1 MKKNL
6 PTQDNV
12 KRLMEQTLK
21 NILNCVGGV
30 YYNKY
35 KLKLER
41 KKKEREGIMKK
52 QKKQFILWDNNIKS
66 IKEAIIKKNKLE
78 SQGYTLKQNTIT
90 NGNILI
96 YKKGG
101 IMKKKISQYDAEM
114 VADWFNGSNL
124 VHSSIADNKQIKKLF
139 EQSEKL
145 RMKAHKIIVDDN
157 TWKFEFARGNQRK
170 LKVKYN
176 YEKEEE

>member
-41 KKKEREGIMKK
+41 K
-52 QKKQFILWDNNIKS
+52 
-66 IKEAIIKKNKLE
+66 
-78 SQGYTLKQNTIT
+78 
-90 NGNILI
+90 
-96 YKKGG
+96 
-101 IMKKKISQYDAEM
+101 
-114 VADWFNGSNL
+114 
-124 VHSSIADNKQIKKLF
+124 
-139 EQSEKL
+139 
-145 RMKAHKIIVDDN
+145 
-157 TWKFEFARGNQRK
+157 RGN
-170 LKVKYN
+170 N
-176 YEKEEE
+176 EKTKKTIYIMG

>member
-66 IKEAIIKKNKLE
+66 IKEAITKKNKLE

-96 YKKGG
+96 YIKKG
-101 IMKKKISQYDAEM
+101 K
-114 VADWFNGSNL
+114 
-124 VHSSIADNKQIKKLF
+124 
-139 EQSEKL
+139 
-145 RMKAHKIIVDDN
+145 
-157 TWKFEFARGNQRK
+157 
-170 LKVKYN
+170 
-176 YEKEEE
+176 